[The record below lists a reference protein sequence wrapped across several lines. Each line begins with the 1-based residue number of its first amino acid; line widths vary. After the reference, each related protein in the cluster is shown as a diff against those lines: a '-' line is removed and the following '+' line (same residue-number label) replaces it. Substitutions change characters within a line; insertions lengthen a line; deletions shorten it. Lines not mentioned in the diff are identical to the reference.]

1 MISANQSTTST
12 TNQQVKLD
20 PAQYLADLG
29 GGSDC
34 YDASMLNILVRRKGK
49 ENNFKAVLETIRDL
63 MSQAQSGTA
72 VPHWLH
78 DVFLGY
84 GDPAAAHYKTLQ
96 AKAAA
101 EAAAAEDDDEAA
113 AEAADGVMD
122 FRDSFLDAQHVVD
135 AFPAAKVV
143 FTGAG
148 SSSSSSPPP
157 PPYRLRFRDGDGG
170 DGGGSGS
177 VVEVEAYAAP
187 PAGPYPAD
195 QPKRNAVRFTPA
207 QAEAV
212 RSGMS
217 KGLTL
222 VVGPPGTGKTDVAVQ
237 IIANLYH
244 NHPTAKTLI
253 VTHSNAALNDLFA
266 KIMVGSGSARACG
279 IVISTVVMVVVAVVV
294 VVVIVVVVVVVVVVV
309 TTMTTMVIE
318 DRC

>member
-1 MISANQSTTST
+1 
-12 TNQQVKLD
+12 
-20 PAQYLADLG
+20 
-29 GGSDC
+29 
-34 YDASMLNILVRRKGK
+34 MLNILVRRKGK

-63 MSQAQSGTA
+63 MTQAQSGTA

-101 EAAAAEDDDEAA
+101 EAAEDDEET
-113 AEAADGVMD
+113 EAADRVMD
-122 FRDSFLDAQHVVD
+122 FRDTFLDAQHVVD

-143 FTGAG
+143 FTGTG
-148 SSSSSSPPP
+148 SSSSSSSPPP
-157 PPYRLRFRDGDGG
+157 PPYRLRFTDGDGG
-170 DGGGSGS
+170 DGGSGGSGG
-177 VVEVEAYAAP
+177 VVEVMAYSAP
-187 PAGPYPAD
+187 PPGPYPSD
-195 QPKRNAVRFTPA
+195 LPKRNAVRFTPA

-217 KGLTL
+217 RGLTL

-266 KIMVGSGSARACG
+266 KIMVGSAYAGLLFRPLL
-279 IVISTVVMVVVAVVV
+279 
-294 VVVIVVVVVVVVVVV
+294 
-309 TTMTTMVIE
+309 
-318 DRC
+318 